1 MNNSLAILEALLL
14 KQPSAPAIDY
24 IDGVVKTTSPL
35 TVRCTGEDTDS
46 PAEPVGR
53 PMVANER
60 VAVIT
65 IGKRRLA
72 IPYGLASDPTLVPW
86 TIPGRHVTIGPDGDQ
101 QPALELIRDRPT
113 GRHSALMYLA
123 LGATPELAWLLR
135 DGDTALA
142 TLRLTKDG
150 LRLQNNVTGVTR
162 YFAFDDDT
170 GWQPLTLAAGF
181 TGTCYYR
188 VKNGYVSYKGRVTRT
203 AGPWP
208 NAYTTITA
216 TMPAAAQSPDTF
228 YGMGVSRYS
237 PLPYAIGSTISIT
250 SGGAASPNSEFEL
263 RSIAPFT
270 P

>member
-86 TIPGRHVTIGPDGDQ
+86 TIPGRHVTIGPDGDN
-101 QPALELIRDRPT
+101 QPGLELIRDRPS
-113 GRHSALMYLA
+113 GRHSALMYLQA
-123 LGATPELAWLLR
+123 ATPGLTWLLAE
-135 DGDTALA
+135 GGTNLA
-142 TLRLTKDG
+142 TLRLNKDG
-150 LRLQNNVTGVTR
+150 IRFQDLVAGVTR
-162 YFAFDDDT
+162 HVAYQDDVT
-170 GWQPLTLAAGF
+170 ALASQVSALPATAAG
-181 TGTCYYR
+181 
-188 VKNGYVSYKGRVTRT
+188 T
-203 AGPWP
+203 AGPITLTGTSVTRNVTFP
-208 NAYTTITA
+208 AGRFATPPTVTTNLYSGTQRCRADNVTATGFRLVIWDTA
-216 TMPAAAQSPDTF
+216 TMS
-228 YGMGVSRYS
+228 
-237 PLPYAIGSTISIT
+237 GS
-250 SGGAASPNSEFEL
+250 AYVHWQA
-263 RSIAPFT
+263 IAPH
-270 P
+270 